1 MNILLK
7 RLALGLA
14 SAGMLTIYGCG
25 GGGSS
30 DPTSTPSPTPT
41 PAPAATPLPTSTAA
55 AGVAALPVSLISQPK
70 AVNCGALR
78 SGIYNFIIPS
88 SAGVLANQ
96 ISKTTIDAVALTA
109 TDSSGVTSFVASNEA
124 CHFTTLNSTNGVNDM
139 VVSPAG
145 VIVFRGGDT
154 ATKEIGIGIPA
165 QSYTT
170 TDLDGDYNL
179 IGMEKNNGVFNG
191 KTVTA
196 TIKGGAV
203 TSAKACSNS
212 TTWDV
217 TAASCVVITSGFSI
231 FTVNSDGGFN
241 NVDPVDGITG
251 RLFIYRSGS
260 NDTMGIMISQL
271 GGITLLTNQ
280 RTNTLPTVGTT
291 TVSWNLQ
298 LDNNLKSPTALSANS
313 NTVLSVDSVAGS
325 WVRSN
330 TTVGLNDTIP
340 QTLFANNPR
349 NGYRFRPAG
358 SAVATDGSTQ
368 TIREVASLEMYGMG
382 LNVVLIP
389 SVKRFQFS
397 VTQP

>member
-1 MNILLK
+1 MNISLK

-30 DPTSTPSPTPT
+30 DPTSTPSPTP
-41 PAPAATPLPTSTAA
+41 APATTPLPTPTAA
-55 AGVAALPVSLISQPK
+55 SGVAALPVSLISQPK
-70 AVNCGALR
+70 AVNCAALR
-78 SGIYNFIIPS
+78 SGVYNFIVPS
-88 SAGVLANQ
+88 SAGILTNQ

-109 TDSSGVTSFVASNEA
+109 TDSSGVTSFVASAGEA
-124 CHFTTLNSTNGVNDM
+124 CHFTTLNSTNCVNDM

-145 VIVFRGGDT
+145 VIVFRGSDT

-165 QSYTT
+165 QTYTT

-203 TSAKACSNS
+203 TAAKTCSNS

-217 TAASCVVITSGFSI
+217 TAASCVVITSGFSK

-280 RTNTLPTVGTT
+280 RTYTLPTVGTT
-291 TVSWNLQ
+291 TVSWTLQ
-298 LDNNLKSPTALSANS
+298 LNNNLTSPTALSATS

-325 WVRSN
+325 WVRTN
-330 TTVGLNDTIP
+330 TTVGLNDTVN

-349 NGYRFRPAG
+349 SGYRFRPAG

-368 TIREVASLEMYGMG
+368 TIREVTSLEMYGMG